1 MAPPFSLISFS
12 ASSMLSSM
20 ERHRSRLPE
29 VEAAVFGV
37 TGSREKFGFSCV
49 DIEFLVSEEEVVS
62 FVLFLGFHTKD
73 VHIDGKTCLKIL
85 RGDYD
90 VVDVLV
96 FHGCIL

>member
-1 MAPPFSLISFS
+1 M
-12 ASSMLSSM
+12 
-20 ERHRSRLPE
+20 
-29 VEAAVFGV
+29 
-37 TGSREKFGFSCV
+37 